1 MRVLLAGG
9 GTAGHIEPALNTAD
23 ELRMRNPA
31 HDIRALGTS
40 RGLEVRLVPARGYPL
55 DLIPAVPMP
64 RRPNRDLIALP
75 SRLRASVRAVR
86 DVMEQQGTDVVVG
99 FGGYVAMPAYLAARG
114 RVPIVIHEA
123 NAKPGLAN
131 RVGAR
136 FTPYVAQAFPDAIK
150 GAETVGIPLRE
161 AIVNLDRPMVRAT
174 ARAHFG
180 LDPDRPCLLV
190 FGGSQGA
197 RRINDAVV
205 AATPRI
211 IGAGFQ
217 VLHVVGTQNLDQGGD
232 LPADI
237 AADYHRVAYVDRM
250 DLAYAAAD
258 LAICRSG
265 AMTCAELAAVGLPA
279 IYVPLPIGN
288 GEQRVN
294 AAGTVDA
301 GGGKFLADQDMTPDS
316 VAESVLPLLADPH
329 SLETMS
335 LAASSQ
341 GVRDAGAKLA
351 DIVERAVQSGPKENR
366 K

>member
-23 ELRMRNPA
+23 ELRSRNPA

-55 DLIPAVPMP
+55 DLVPAVPMP
-64 RRPNRDLIALP
+64 RRPNKDLAALP
-75 SRLRASVRAVR
+75 GRLRASVRAVR
-86 DVMEQQGTDVVVG
+86 EVMAEQGTEVVVG

-136 FTPYVAQAFPDAIK
+136 FTPHVAQAFPGAIT
-150 GAETVGIPLRE
+150 GATTVGIPLRK
-161 AIVNLDRPMVRAT
+161 AIVDLDRSASRSV

-205 AATPRI
+205 AAVPRI
-211 IGAGFQ
+211 VGAGYQ
-217 VLHVVGTQNLDQGGD
+217 LLHVVGTHNLDQGESIPTD
-232 LPADI
+232 SADG
-237 AADYHRVAYVDRM
+237 YHRVDYVDRM

-258 LAICRSG
+258 LAVCRSG

-294 AAGTVDA
+294 AAQTVAA
-301 GGGKFLADQDMTPDS
+301 GGGRFLADGDMTPDS
-316 VAESVLPLLADPH
+316 VAESVLPLLADPN

-351 DIVERAVQSGPKENR
+351 DMVERAVESGPKENR